1 MYNNGGLAAT
11 GTLAASSLLM
21 QSVWIFLAGFAVL
34 AATVALLRVLPRPA
48 LRTDAGGPGIGRHR
62 RIYQV
67 RR

>member
-48 LRTDAGGPGIGRHR
+48 LRTEYAGPSAGNR
-62 RIYQV
+62 RRLYRV